1 MSQPQMMSSTLY
13 TYTDSHIIQ
22 CVCVCVC
29 LYIQCVCVFVP
40 EDHFLIGRR
49 PVRCEMREM
58 GDLGV
63 RWEHCR
69 SSYAPSE
76 TLRKSKLTK
85 QCLLKSVSYL
95 E

>member
-1 MSQPQMMSSTLY
+1 MSQPQMVSSTLY
-13 TYTDSHIIQ
+13 ILYTDSHIIQ
-22 CVCVCVC
+22 CCVC
-29 LYIQCVCVFVP
+29 LYIP

-76 TLRKSKLTK
+76 TLRKSELTK
-85 QCLLKSVSYL
+85 QSLLKSVSYL